1 MSARESRPGVGA
13 SNGAGAF
20 GDGGGGN
27 GPRPSDSRGDD
38 GDRMTR
44 GGKAYKRFRLTSLA
58 VDHPTSVLV
67 LTAIIILGGLVSY
80 FRIPKES
87 MPEITV
93 PFVAVNTLYSGVAPE
108 DVETLITRPLEEE
121 LNEIADV
128 QEITSTSVE
137 GYSSILIEFT
147 AGMDMT
153 EALQLVRE
161 RVDIAKPEIPDAAEE
176 PMILEF
182 NLSEFP
188 IMQVNVA
195 GEYSLRRLK
204 EVAEDLQE
212 RIELIPSVLEVTL
225 SGGVEREVQ
234 VNVDLAKLQFYG
246 LAFDDVIEA
255 IAEENL
261 TIPGGTIDVGEREY
275 LVRVPGEFEETAPIE
290 DIVVWAPG
298 DRPVYVRDIADV
310 EFGFKDRDSFARLD
324 GNPVVT
330 LGIVKRTGENIIET
344 SDAVKRA
351 IREAESDFPATTVVK
366 ITSDQS
372 EEIRSMVSSLEN
384 NIISGLILVVAVLLF
399 FLGIANASF
408 VGIAIPLSMLLSFSI
423 MQLIGFSMNM
433 VVLFSL
439 ILALGMLVDNAI
451 VVVENIYRF
460 MEQGYE
466 RKEAAKLA
474 TAEVAMPVIAATGTT
489 LAAFAPMAFWPGI
502 IGEFMAYLPLTL
514 IITLSASLFVAL
526 VVNPTVCSLFM
537 KLDGETAPGLTPAA
551 RWTLIG
557 AAVLAFL
564 TAVISQPF
572 AAVTLALTVA
582 ALWSLHHWV
591 LRRIGHW
598 FQEAALPAVIRR
610 YERSLRW
617 ALAHRFRVMAG
628 MGGVLVGSILL
639 FGMFNAGIEF
649 FPEDIPPETV
659 YVRVEMPPGTRAEA
673 TDEVVRRVERELAAL
688 PVTGDF
694 ESVVSTVGSSG
705 SQGSGAD
712 EGTIAVNFVDFEIRE
727 RDSFESLELM
737 RNTVGQGVAG
747 AEITVEKPQ
756 DGPGS
761 GPPVS
766 IEIAGEDEK
775 VLQRLADDAYRLL
788 ANAPVARK
796 LDGLESDLADA
807 RPELRIDVDRERAA
821 LFGLSTAE
829 VGATVRSAILGTEVS
844 EFRYGEEEYD
854 IVVRLAPRYR
864 DHLDALSDLTVVTE
878 EGHHVPLSSVAEW
891 RVDESY
897 SGINRKDLERVATIS
912 ADVRSGY
919 NANAVLEEVRA
930 ELAGFE
936 SGLPAGYLLQY
947 TGQQEDQQESQ
958 AFLFGAFLMAL
969 MLIALILVSQ
979 FDSVLRPVIILSSV
993 LLSTVGV
1000 LLGLLVFRMP
1010 FGVIMSGVG
1019 VISLAGVVVNNAIV
1033 LVDYIGILR
1042 KRDGL
1047 SEHESLVVGGL
1058 TRFRPVMLTAIT
1070 TVMGLTPL
1078 AIGLNFDFKGLF
1090 TALNPNLFW
1099 GGEQAAWW
1107 GPMAIAVIAGLT
1119 FATFL
1124 TLVMVPVMH
1133 SLTDDLGHFLR
1144 RHLSRAERQLE
1155 GVSESR
1161 ESAAEPEAKPEPE
1174 LVTA

>member
-1 MSARESRPGVGA
+1 MTDPRTPPTGA
-13 SNGAGAF
+13 EKGNGAG
-20 GDGGGGN
+20 GN
-27 GPRPSDSRGDD
+27 GVQPGPERAGSQAPHKHAPGSKR
-38 GDRMTR
+38 
-44 GGKAYKRFRLTSLA
+44 YKQFWLTSLA

-80 FRIPKES
+80 LRIPKES

-93 PFVAVNTLYSGVAPE
+93 PYVAVNTSYSGVAPE
-108 DVETLITRPLEEE
+108 DIETLITRPLEEE

-161 RVDIAKPEIPDAAEE
+161 KVDIAKPEIPAAADE

-188 IMQVNVA
+188 IMQVNVS

-204 EVAEDLQE
+204 EVAEDLQD
-212 RIELIPSVLEVTL
+212 RIELISSVLEVTL
-225 SGGVEREVQ
+225 SGGLEREVQ

-246 LAFDDVIEA
+246 LAFDDVIEV
-255 IAEENL
+255 IREENL

-275 LVRVPGEFEETAPIE
+275 LVRVPGEFEDTRLIE
-290 DIVVWAPG
+290 DIVVWSPG
-298 DRPVYVRDIADV
+298 DRPVYVRDIAEV
-310 EFGFKDRDSFARLD
+310 EFGFKEQDSFARLD
-324 GNPVVT
+324 GNSVVT

-344 SDAVKRA
+344 SDAVKKA
-351 IREAESDFPATTVVK
+351 IEDSEAGFPATTVVK

-372 EEIRSMVSSLEN
+372 EEIRKMVSNLEN
-384 NIISGLILVVAVLLF
+384 NIVSGLILVVAVLLF
-399 FLGIANASF
+399 FLGVANASF

-423 MQLIGFSMNM
+423 MQLIGFTMNM

-451 VVVENIYRF
+451 V
-460 MEQGYE
+460 MEHGHD
-466 RKEAAKLA
+466 RPAAAKYA
-474 TAEVAMPVIAATGTT
+474 TAEVAMPVIAATATT
-489 LAAFAPMAFWPGI
+489 LAAFAPMTFWPGI
-502 IGEFMAYLPLTL
+502 IGEFMAYLPITL

-526 VVNPTVCSLFM
+526 VVNPTICSLFM
-537 KLDGETAPGLTPAA
+537 QLDGERAPGLTPVA

-557 AAVLAFL
+557 AAVAAFL
-564 TAVISQPF
+564 VALASNAL
-572 AAVTLALTVA
+572 AAVLLTLTAGLLWAFHRWAL
-582 ALWSLHHWV
+582 
-591 LRRIGHW
+591 RPIGHW
-598 FQEAALPAVIRR
+598 FQATALPTVLRR
-610 YERSLRW
+610 YEVLLRW
-617 ALAHRFRVMAG
+617 SLGHRGRVMAG
-628 MGGVLVGSILL
+628 MAGVLVGSLLL

-659 YVRVEMPPGTRAEA
+659 YVQVEMPPGTRAEA
-673 TDEVVRRVERELAAL
+673 TDEVVKLVESELAAL

-694 ESVVSTVGSSG
+694 ESVVSTVGSGGNRGGG
-705 SQGSGAD
+705 SN
-712 EGTIAVNFVDFEIRE
+712 EGTIAVNFIDFEIRE

-737 RNTVGQGVAG
+737 RNTVGQHVAG

-761 GPPVS
+761 GPPVN
-766 IEIAGEDEK
+766 IELSGEDER
-775 VLQRLADDAYRLL
+775 VLEDLADQAYRLL
-788 ANAPVARK
+788 ANAAVARK
-796 LDGLESDLADA
+796 LEGLESDLADA
-807 RPELRIDVDRERAA
+807 RPELRIEVDRERAA

-829 VGATVRSAILGTEVS
+829 VGATVRSAINGTEVS

-854 IVVRLAPRYR
+854 IVVRLAERYR
-864 DHLDALSDLTVVTE
+864 SNLDALADLTVVTE
-878 EGHHVPLSSVAEW
+878 DGGQVPLSSVASW
-891 RVDESY
+891 RVEESY
-897 SGINRKDLERVATIS
+897 SGVNRKDLERVATIS
-912 ADVRSGY
+912 ADVRSTY
-919 NANAVLEEVRA
+919 NANAVLAEVRA

-936 SGLPAGYLLQY
+936 SSLPPGYAISY

-958 AFLFGAFLMAL
+958 AFLFGAFLIAL

-979 FDSVLRPVIILSSV
+979 FDSVFRPVIILSSV

-1010 FGVIMSGVG
+1010 FGVIMTGVG

-1047 SEHESLVVGGL
+1047 GEHESLVVGGL

-1090 TALNPNLFW
+1090 TRLDPNIFW

-1124 TLVMVPVMH
+1124 TLVMLPVMH
-1133 SLTDDLGHFLR
+1133 SLTDDLAAFLR
-1144 RHLSRAERQLE
+1144 RNLRRQE
-1155 GVSESR
+1155 VEPAKVD
-1161 ESAAEPEAKPEPE
+1161 EAAVGAPEPEARPDPE